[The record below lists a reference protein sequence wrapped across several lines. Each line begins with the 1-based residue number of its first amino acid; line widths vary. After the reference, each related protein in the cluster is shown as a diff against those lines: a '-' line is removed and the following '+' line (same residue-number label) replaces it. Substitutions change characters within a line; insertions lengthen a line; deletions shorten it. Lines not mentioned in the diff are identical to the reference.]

1 MMSHIINMLAWRGLQ
16 GESGPGGSGEMS
28 MVAQALA
35 DRLSRRGIHYGWVI
49 VAVTFLT
56 TLTTAGAMGLPGALI
71 LPLSKEFGWDVAEI
85 SSAIAIRLVLFGLM
99 APIAAALIETYGVR
113 RVVIAAIAFIVTG
126 LMFALVMTTV
136 WHLVLLW
143 GIVVGIG
150 TGMTALVLGA
160 IIATRWFTARR
171 GLVIGMLTASS
182 ATGQLVFLPLAAW
195 LVDHVG
201 WRYALVPT
209 IIALGLVG
217 LLVAVFMRDRPS
229 DLGLAPYG
237 EAPKA
242 KAAVVPPPPVFTWAF
257 TVLRDASSSTAFWV
271 LAATFFICGLS
282 TNGLIQSHFISLCA
296 DYGMPSVEAAST
308 LAMMG
313 MFDLVGTI
321 GSGWLSDRYD
331 CRALLCFYYGLRGL
345 SLLFLPYSTFTLYGL
360 SLFAVFYGLDWIA
373 TVPPTVRLAGQA
385 FGRERSGVVFGWI
398 FASHQIGAAVAAFG
412 AGLTRSA
419 LNTYLPAF
427 FFAGSM
433 CVVAA
438 GIVWLIRRPP
448 VTVVPAPAPA

>member
-1 MMSHIINMLAWRGLQ
+1 ML
-16 GESGPGGSGEMS
+16 
-28 MVAQALA
+28 AQALA
-35 DRLSRRGIHYGWVI
+35 DRLAKRGIHYGWVI

-71 LPLSKEFGWDVAEI
+71 LPLSREFGWDVAQI
-85 SSAIAIRLVLFGLM
+85 SSAIAVRLVLFGLM
-99 APIAAALIETYGVR
+99 APVAAALMETYGVR
-113 RVVIAAIAFIVTG
+113 RIIIFAICLIISG
-126 LMFALVMTTV
+126 LLLALLMTRV

-160 IIATRWFTARR
+160 IIATRWFVARR
-171 GLVIGMLTASS
+171 GLVVGMLTASS
-182 ATGQLVFLPLAAW
+182 ATGQLLFLPFAAW

-209 IIALGLVG
+209 ICALVVVG
-217 LLVAVFMRDRPS
+217 LLVVLFMRDRPS
-229 DLGLAPYG
+229 DVGLAAFG
-237 EAPKA
+237 EAPTAA
-242 KAAVVPPPPVFTWAF
+242 KPVTAPAPGFTWAF
-257 TVLRDASSSTAFWV
+257 VVLRDAARSPAFWV
-271 LAATFFICGLS
+271 LAGTFFICGLS

-296 DYGMPSVEAAST
+296 DFGMPSVEAAST

-313 MFDLVGTI
+313 VFDLFGTI

-331 CRALLCFYYGLRGL
+331 SRALLCWYYGLRGL

-373 TVPPTVRLAGQA
+373 TVPPTVRLTAQN

-398 FASHQIGAAVAAFG
+398 FASHQIGAATAAFG

-419 LNTYLPAF
+419 MNTYLPAF

-433 CVVAA
+433 CLVAA
-438 GIVWLIRRPP
+438 AIVWLIRRPP
-448 VTVVPAPAPA
+448 VVVAAAAAPA

>member
-1 MMSHIINMLAWRGLQ
+1 MTYIINMPSRKRAQ
-16 GESGPGGSGEMS
+16 GAPRDESGADDML
-28 MVAQALA
+28 ARALA
-35 DRLSRRGIHYGWVI
+35 QRLARHGIHYGWVI
-49 VAVTFLT
+49 VAVTFVT

-71 LPLSKEFGWDVAEI
+71 IPLSKEFGWDVAQI

-99 APIAAALIETYGVR
+99 APIAAALIETYGVQ
-113 RVVIAAIAFIVTG
+113 RVVIAAIGFIVSG
-126 LMFALVMTTV
+126 LLLALTMTQV
-136 WHLVLLW
+136 WHLVVLW

-160 IIATRWFTARR
+160 IIATRWFVARR
-171 GLVIGMLTASS
+171 GLVIGMLTAGS
-182 ATGQLVFLPLAAW
+182 ATGQLVFLPFAAW

-201 WRYALVPT
+201 WRYALLPT
-209 IIALGLVG
+209 ICSLGVVA
-217 LLVAVFMRDRPS
+217 LLVLLFMRDRPF
-229 DLGLAPYG
+229 DVGLAAFG
-237 EAPKA
+237 EAPSAA
-242 KAAVVPPPPVFTWAF
+242 KAAPAGPAPGFGWAF
-257 TVLRDASSSTAFWV
+257 AVLRDAAPHPAFWV
-271 LAATFFICGLS
+271 LAGTFFICGLS

-296 DYGMPSVEAAST
+296 DFGMPAVDAATT

-313 MFDLVGTI
+313 LFDLVGTI

-331 CRALLCFYYGLRGL
+331 CRALLSWYYGLRGL

-360 SLFAVFYGLDWIA
+360 SMFAVFYGLDWIA
-373 TVPPTVRLAGQA
+373 TVPPTVRLAAQN

-412 AGLTRSA
+412 AGLTRSLTA
-419 LNTYLPAF
+419 SYLPAF

-433 CVVAA
+433 CLVAA

-448 VTVVPAPAPA
+448 VAVVPAAVPA